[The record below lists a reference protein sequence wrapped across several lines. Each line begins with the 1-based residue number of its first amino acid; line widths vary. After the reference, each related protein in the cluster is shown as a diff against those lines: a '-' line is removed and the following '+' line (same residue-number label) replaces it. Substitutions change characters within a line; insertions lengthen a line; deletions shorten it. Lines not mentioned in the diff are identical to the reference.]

1 MAVAIPVGVAVASV
15 VRVVVVVVVSVL
27 GALAIVEVVVAG
39 HVEAVG
45 CAVVCGLVVA
55 EVVGVVAV
63 VDAVMVGGSAQLS
76 LGPVGSWVDL
86 VVAAGEVGV
95 VDAVVVVRVPSC

>member
-1 MAVAIPVGVAVASV
+1 MAVAVPVGVAVASV

-27 GALAIVEVVVAG
+27 SALAIVEVVVAG

-55 EVVGVVAV
+55 EVVLVA
-63 VDAVMVGGSAQLS
+63 DGSSLRGRWGGRCGRCSDGRWERS
-76 LGPVGSWVDL
+76 T
-86 VVAAGEVGV
+86 
-95 VDAVVVVRVPSC
+95 